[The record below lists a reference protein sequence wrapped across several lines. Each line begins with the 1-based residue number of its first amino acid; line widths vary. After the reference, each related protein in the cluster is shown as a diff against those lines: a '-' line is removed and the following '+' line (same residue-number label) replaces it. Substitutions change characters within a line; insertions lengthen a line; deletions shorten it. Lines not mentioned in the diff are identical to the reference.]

1 MLFLDSLKGKFLWT
15 RHALREAI
23 EDLLKPSEVEKALQE
38 CIVME
43 SGLGKQKAVCK
54 IDNTYCTVIF
64 VKMKF
69 GIKIITCWK
78 SSEWEI
84 RAFDQEVKK

>member
-1 MLFLDSLKGKFLWT
+1 MDSLKGNFLWT

-54 IDNTYCTVIF
+54 TNGTYCTVIF